1 MLIYAITCQEWNEL
15 YDLGRRPFGCFV
27 GYTTKDDVDLR
38 FALKDY
44 SHFIS
49 SPHIFKVWEVHS
61 ELKDHP
67 IHSELEQISFQKYNK
82 VSEDGRSADFLISD
96 LTREESLQIIE
107 DVVLRMS
114 EFYCECE
121 KNGTLI
127 TAKERKE
134 ARNKCQDY
142 HRQVRPSLL
151 KHWNLLLE
159 FISKDAKILVD
170 GDAHGGFTRFLIDNE
185 YQNVTVC
192 EEIMSLPQIYKEKIK
207 VDMNPSGKFKAVL
220 TNPPYNVGNN
230 PNYYLKHVEKHRDL
244 LEDDGHYLAIMPN
257 RFLAPFSKAGKT
269 IKGWLRFHK
278 VYPSLNHFFPGV
290 ATSIGGF
297 YATKENLV
305 EFNECDFEY
314 LKEGVTIRQSLETP
328 TAIVDPSPIRTSIIS
343 KVIDSQFPKLQETND
358 KEPFMYIDSV
368 WERFRE
374 STPKGGEKTLICRV
388 NETNIHGTRWEMNTI
403 QQTQDNAWFLSRS
416 RLGRFVMYCF
426 ANAAQVNL
434 GLIRHMPKLENIE
447 QTNEFV
453 YNLFGITDEEIK
465 HIETYMK

>member
-1 MLIYAITCQEWNEL
+1 MLIYVQTCREWKEL

-27 GYTTKDDVDLR
+27 GFTTKDDISLR
-38 FALKDY
+38 HANRDY

-49 SPHIFKVWEVHS
+49 APHVYKIYDVHP
-61 ELKDHP
+61 ELTDHF

-82 VSEDGRSADFLISD
+82 VCEEGRSADFLISD
-96 LTREESLQIIE
+96 LGEEESLKIVE
-107 DVVLRMS
+107 DVILRMS
-114 EFYCECE
+114 EFFYECE
-121 KNGTLI
+121 RQGTLI
-127 TAKERKE
+127 TAKQRKE

-142 HRQVRPSLL
+142 HRQVRPALL
-151 KHWNLLLE
+151 KFWVEN
-159 FISKDAKILVD
+159 FNKIPKDAKILVD

-185 YQNVTVC
+185 YTDITLC
-192 EEIMSLPQIYKEKIK
+192 EEILSLPQIYKDKIQI
-207 VDMNPSGKFKAVL
+207 DMNPSGKFTAIL

-230 PNYYLKHVEKHRDL
+230 PNYYLKHVEKHREL
-244 LEDDGHYLAIMPN
+244 LEDGGHYIAIMPN

-297 YATKENLV
+297 YATKEKLR

-314 LKEGVTIRQSLETP
+314 LKEGITIHQSLETP
-328 TAIVDPSPIRTSIIS
+328 TAIVDPSPIRTSIIN
-343 KVIDSQFPKLQETND
+343 KVINSNFPKLEQTDN

-374 STPKGGEKTLICRV
+374 STPKGGEKTLICRI
-388 NETNIHGTRWEMNTI
+388 NETNIHGTQWEMDDVN
-403 QQTQDNAWFLSRS
+403 QAEDNAWFLSRS

-434 GLIRHMPKLENIE
+434 GLIRHMPKLKNIE

-453 YNLFGITDEEIK
+453 YNLFHITDDEIK

>member
-1 MLIYAITCQEWNEL
+1 MLIYLQTCREWKEL
-15 YDLGRRPFGCFV
+15 YDLGRRRFGFFV
-27 GYTTKDDVDLR
+27 GFTTKDDLSLR
-38 FALKDY
+38 HANRDY

-49 SPHIFKVWEVHS
+49 SPHVYKVFDVHT
-61 ELKDHP
+61 ELTDHF
-67 IHSELEQISFQKYNK
+67 IHSELEQVGFQKYNK
-82 VSEDGRSADFLISD
+82 VCEEGRSADFLVSD
-96 LTREESLQIIE
+96 YDEEEAVQIAEGVI
-107 DVVLRMS
+107 LRMS
-114 EFYCECE
+114 EFFYECE

-142 HRQVRPSLL
+142 HRQVRPALL
-151 KHWNLLLE
+151 KNWSKVFE
-159 FISKDAKILVD
+159 FLPTDARILVD
-170 GDAHGGFTRFLIDNE
+170 GDAHGGFTRFLIDNG
-185 YQNVTVC
+185 YNNITVC
-192 EEIMSLPQIYKEKIK
+192 EEILSLPQIYKDKIK
-207 VDMNPSGKFKAVL
+207 VDMNPSEKFKAIL

-244 LEDDGHYLAIMPN
+244 LEDGGHYLAIMPN

-278 VYPSLNHFFPGV
+278 IYPSLNHFFPGV

-328 TAIVDPSPIRTSIIS
+328 TAIVDPSPIRTSIIN
-343 KVIDSQFPKLQETND
+343 KVINSQFPKLQETDD

-403 QQTQDNAWFLSRS
+403 QQAQDNAWFLSRS

-453 YNLFGITDEEIK
+453 YNMFDISDEEIK

>member
-1 MLIYAITCQEWNEL
+1 MLIYVQTCREWKEL
-15 YDLGRRPFGCFV
+15 YDLGRRRFGCFV
-27 GYTTKDDVDLR
+27 GFTTKEDISLR
-38 FALKDY
+38 HANRDY

-49 SPHIFKVWEVHS
+49 SPHVYKIFDVHP
-61 ELKDHP
+61 ELTDHF
-67 IHSELEQISFQKYNK
+67 IHSELEQVLFQKYNK
-82 VSEDGRSADFLISD
+82 VCEEGRSADFLVSD
-96 LTREESLQIIE
+96 YLEQEALEIIE
-107 DVVLRMS
+107 GVILRMS
-114 EFYCECE
+114 EFFYECE

-142 HRQVRPSLL
+142 HRQVRPALL
-151 KHWNLLLE
+151 KNWFKLLKFLP
-159 FISKDAKILVD
+159 KDARILVD

-185 YQNVTVC
+185 YNNITVC
-192 EEIMSLPQIYKEKIK
+192 EEILSLPQIYKDKIE
-207 VDMNPSGKFKAVL
+207 VDMNPFGKFKAVL

-244 LEDDGHYLAIMPN
+244 LEDGGHYLAIMPN

-278 VYPSLNHFFPGV
+278 VYPSLNHYFPGV

-314 LKEGVTIRQSLETP
+314 LKEGVMIRQSLETP
-328 TAIVDPSPIRTSIIS
+328 TAIVDPSPIRTSIIN
-343 KVIDSQFPKLQETND
+343 KVINSQFPKLQETDD

-447 QTNEFV
+447 KTNEFV
-453 YNLFGITDEEIK
+453 YNMFDISDEEIK